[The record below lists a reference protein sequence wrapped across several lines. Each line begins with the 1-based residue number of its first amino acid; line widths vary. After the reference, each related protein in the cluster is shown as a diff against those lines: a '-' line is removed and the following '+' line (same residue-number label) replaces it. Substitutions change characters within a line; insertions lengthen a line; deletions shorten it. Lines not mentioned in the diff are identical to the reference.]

1 MIGFVNEKHL
11 FFLRPVHNG
20 PLMEQMIGIEPTSP
34 TWKDGVITII
44 RHLLKSVVGAS
55 FPAVH
60 ILSAFVLVGLTNFGF
75 VLQPFKSF

>member
-20 PLMEQMIGIEPTSP
+20 PLERMIGIEPTSP

-44 RHLLKSVVGAS
+44 RHPLMERKTGLE
-55 FPAVH
+55 PAT
-60 ILSAFVLVGLTNFGF
+60 LT
-75 VLQPFKSF
+75 LAR